1 MIKSSNFYNYQITNK
16 FYNTP
21 LPTDKLRP
29 NSFNVPRAV
38 STMHSNNSFDSFKSS
53 PNLYLAHAEQATK
66 QSSAESDSDK
76 NNFLYGHHVNSLL
89 SKVRNDENASSSKN
103 ALLVSSSVG
112 LNLHLEKRYHQAM
125 IRNIYE
131 KSLQKTNKNKDD
143 AENINNQMEIISNLQ
158 HPQKNQPVVEQNGS
172 RIDVGDIDCRKP
184 INTHNSKSGV
194 SLKCAYC
201 SGDFRS
207 RFI

>member
-21 LPTDKLRP
+21 LPTDKLRH
-29 NSFNVPRAV
+29 NSFNVPRSI

-53 PNLYLAHAEQATK
+53 PNLYLANPEQATK
-66 QSSAESDSDK
+66 SSTESDTDK

-89 SKVRNDENASSSKN
+89 AKVKNDENASSSKN
-103 ALLVSSSVG
+103 TLLVPPVG

-143 AENINNQMEIISNLQ
+143 VDNINSQMEIISNLQ
-158 HPQKNQPVVEQNGS
+158 NPQKNQAVEQNS
-172 RIDVGDIDCRKP
+172 NRLHIEEIDNRKP

-207 RFI
+207 R